1 MYQWKIDDEQ
11 IIVIYK
17 VNEKGKEE
25 EEIKEKNEERNLVIH
40 FMPFQ
45 YF

>member
-1 MYQWKIDDEQ
+1 MCQWRIDDEQ

-25 EEIKEKNEERNLVIH
+25 EEIKEENEERNLVIH
-40 FMPFQ
+40 SMPFQ

>member
-1 MYQWKIDDEQ
+1 MYQWRIDDEQ

-40 FMPFQ
+40 FMTFQ